1 MKAAR
6 ILIIGVLT
14 AGLLLAA
21 GAYAFV
27 GRNGLA
33 ANRQPWRVEKAVA
46 QQLVRLSI
54 PAAERRA
61 RNPLSGDEAW
71 REGRDHFDEHCA
83 VCHGGDGRG
92 HSPLGASMYP
102 PVPDLAAADVQ
113 RFSDGALF
121 AIIRNGVSWTGMPAF
136 ASTHDDREIWNLVAF
151 VRKLPALTAGDLTR
165 QENRGDDDA
174 HRARTDPDRPHNGV
188 TTIAIDGT
196 AFTPGEVTISAGQA
210 IAWVNKDPF
219 PHNVVSRE
227 AGMHS
232 GDLQPDQSWRF
243 RPAMRGTIRYVCT
256 LHPTMSGVIHVK

>member
-1 MKAAR
+1 MKAVR
-6 ILIIGVLT
+6 ILIAGALT

-46 QQLVRLSI
+46 QRLGQLSI
-54 PAAERRA
+54 PAAERGA
-61 RNPLSGDEAW
+61 ANPLESDEAW
-71 REGRDHFDEHCA
+71 RDGRDHFDEHCA

-92 HSPLGASMYP
+92 HSPLGTSMYP
-102 PVPDLAAADVQ
+102 PVPDLSAADVQ

-121 AIIRNGVSWTGMPAF
+121 AIVRNGVSWTGMPAF
-136 ASTHDDREIWNLVAF
+136 ASTHDDREIWKLVAF
-151 VRKLPALTAGDLTR
+151 VRKLPTLTAAHLTR
-165 QENRGDDDA
+165 QENRRDEDA
-174 HRARTDPDRPHNGV
+174 QRDRKDLDQLPDRV

-227 AGMHS
+227 GGMHS